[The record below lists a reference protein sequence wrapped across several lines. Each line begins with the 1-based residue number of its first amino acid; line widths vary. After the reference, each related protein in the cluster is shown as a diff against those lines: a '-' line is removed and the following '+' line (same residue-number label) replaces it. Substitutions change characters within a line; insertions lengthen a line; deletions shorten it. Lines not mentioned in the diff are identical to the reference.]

1 MTLVI
6 ITPFDNCGKVV
17 LTPQITAYNVRYT
30 VTLTTLQKI
39 YDVDIFLIVLQL
51 KLQSTLFVCYICRY
65 VIQHLFHNHIKV
77 QLTKCMEFKVISALT
92 NLGLLQANTTGWR
105 NIFKAQDVVNGWY
118 VGTCFVLM
126 IFPLIVD
133 LCLLCQHEKNPD
145 QFSCDLYR
153 SLFKCFLSQFE
164 HGLVASSF

>member
-17 LTPQITAYNVRYT
+17 LTPQNTTYNVRST
-30 VTLTTLQKI
+30 VTVTTLQKT

-51 KLQSTLFVCYICRY
+51 KLQSKLFVCCICRY
-65 VIQHLFHNHIKV
+65 VIKHLFHNHFKV
-77 QLTKCMEFKVISALT
+77 QLTRCMELKAISALT
-92 NLGLLQANTTGWR
+92 NLGLLQANTAGWG

-126 IFPLIVD
+126 MFSPNCWHMLIV
-133 LCLLCQHEKNPD
+133 
-145 QFSCDLYR
+145 S
-153 SLFKCFLSQFE
+153 
-164 HGLVASSF
+164 A